1 MRETL
6 EDLYYGRI
14 NPCEHQMSANR
25 NLLRVSGKI
34 TQCENQ
40 LKERLDEQGLAI
52 LAEMADAHQ
61 EISCVTAM
69 ENFILGFRLGARI
82 MAESLGEDDSDIQA
96 VTNDG

>member
-34 TQCENQ
+34 TQ
-40 LKERLDEQGLAI
+40 
-52 LAEMADAHQ
+52 
-61 EISCVTAM
+61 
-69 ENFILGFRLGARI
+69 
-82 MAESLGEDDSDIQA
+82 
-96 VTNDG
+96 